1 MVVKTSPWPI
11 LRDREST
18 SSSFL
23 VQFVLPDLGQFLFV
37 CFYLHE
43 LMDASQRTNL
53 GGHTSHQSRFSVCHL
68 HPRGRVHWGFLP
80 MVTSFMCLFKNC
92 YLSFLS
98 KYYVLILAVLKKI
111 TEVSGRR
118 TTYYHNTQQLIF
130 GECFFLWSYYFWKLT
145 HTALSSYF
153 HFIYL

>member
-43 LMDASQRTNL
+43 LMDASQWTNL

-68 HPRGRVHWGFLP
+68 HPRGRVRWGFLP
-80 MVTSFMCLFKNC
+80 MVTSCMCLFKNC

-111 TEVSGRR
+111 QKFQEEKPPITITLNSWYLGSVSFYDR
-118 TTYYHNTQQLIF
+118 TVSENL
-130 GECFFLWSYYFWKLT
+130 

-153 HFIYL
+153 RFIYL